1 MNQAVSLANVT
12 RRYGP
17 VLGLNDVTLAVGPGV
32 TGLVGPNAAG
42 KSTLIHLA
50 VGLLHPTA
58 GTVRVLGQ
66 ELWAS
71 PATRARIGYCPD
83 SERVWEWMSG
93 LEFVVTTAA
102 WTGMDRPVAQARAEE
117 ALARLELA
125 EAASRPIREYS
136 KGMRQKVKLVQAMLH
151 QPELLV
157 LDEPLNGV
165 DPVSRFQILEELRRL
180 ARQGT
185 AILISSHVLHE
196 LETVVDQVVLLN
208 RGRLL
213 ATGTVDSIRELIDD
227 HPHTVR
233 LGTSAPPRLAALL
246 FGLEG
251 VVSAEIA
258 AEGTLDVRTR
268 NPAVL
273 YAKLPEIALGNDLE
287 IRSVTSPDS
296 NLEAVFRYLV
306 KGGGG

>member
-1 MNQAVSLANVT
+1 
-12 RRYGP
+12 
-17 VLGLNDVTLAVGPGV
+17 
-32 TGLVGPNAAG
+32 
-42 KSTLIHLA
+42 
-50 VGLLHPTA
+50 
-58 GTVRVLGQ
+58 
-66 ELWAS
+66 
-71 PATRARIGYCPD
+71 
-83 SERVWEWMSG
+83 
-93 LEFVVTTAA
+93 
-102 WTGMDRPVAQARAEE
+102 MDRPVAQARAEE